1 MGGERANGLL
11 STAFGIAMCVGGIGV
26 ATNAGL
32 GLWTRSTVESVAYDT
47 ARRVAET
54 PSGSDTVTQSRR
66 AVTNAR
72 RTLGPVESM
81 VGLHFESTGP
91 DEVALRVTYPGVG
104 LLPRFVGGGPIVG
117 AIDRRIV
124 VHRESWP

>member
-1 MGGERANGLL
+1 MAGERANGLL
-11 STAFGIAMCVGGIGV
+11 STALGMAMCVGGIGV
-26 ATNAGL
+26 AANAGL
-32 GLWTRSTVESVAYDT
+32 GLWTRSTIESVAYDT

-54 PSGSDTVTQSRR
+54 PSGRDPAAQSRL
-66 AVTNAR
+66 ALVNAR
-72 RTLGPVESM
+72 HTLGPVESR

-91 DEVALRVTYPGVG
+91 DEVALRVTYAGVG
-104 LLPRFVGGGPIVG
+104 LLPRLVGGGPTIG

>member
-1 MGGERANGLL
+1 LAGERANGLL
-11 STAFGIAMCVGGIGV
+11 STALGMAMCIGGIGV
-26 ATNAGL
+26 AANAGL
-32 GLWTRSTVESVAYDT
+32 GLWTRSTIESVAYDT

-54 PSGSDTVTQSRR
+54 PSGRDPVAQSHL
-66 AVTNAR
+66 AVVNAR
-72 RTLGPVESM
+72 RTLGPVEST
-81 VGLHFESTGP
+81 VGFHFESTGP
-91 DEVALRVTYPGVG
+91 DEVALRVTYPGVA